1 MTSKRMAH
9 DVNMCKKH
17 SFTPIVTN
25 IFDDTKRAKKML
37 LALLHLSRL
46 FFSHKSHYRL
56 YYNGISAFMRKSLML
71 TKISSNNAKY
81 LKFHCRKVEP
91 TEEMANSGDYPGDF
105 RL

>member
-37 LALLHLSRL
+37 LALLHLTRL
-46 FFSHKSHYRL
+46 FFPQITLPFILQWHIGVYEE
-56 YYNGISAFMRKSLML
+56 
-71 TKISSNNAKY
+71 
-81 LKFHCRKVEP
+81 KFDVNK
-91 TEEMANSGDYPGDF
+91 N
-105 RL
+105 